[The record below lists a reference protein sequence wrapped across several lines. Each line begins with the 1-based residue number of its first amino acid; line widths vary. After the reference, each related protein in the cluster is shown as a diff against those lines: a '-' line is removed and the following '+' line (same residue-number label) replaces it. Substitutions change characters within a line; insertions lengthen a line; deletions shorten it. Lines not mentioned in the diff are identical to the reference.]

1 MTATTASAA
10 TSIWLDLMGSGA
22 GERFYDVKG
31 VRTRVIEAGRPDQPA
46 LVLIHGT
53 GGHAETYCR
62 NLGALGA
69 HFRVLAL
76 DLLGHGYTDRVR
88 GDRFPPDVAGY
99 AQHVVDLLDT
109 LGIDRAH
116 VSGESL
122 GAMVAAWVGIAHP
135 ERTGRIVMNTGT
147 LARPDAA
154 GQAQLDDLE
163 QRTLA
168 LAQNGVTREAI
179 RHRMNW
185 LVADPSRMTDEMI
198 ECRLRIY
205 SQPGMLDTVAGIMG
219 AVVGMLRG
227 DHGDEFMAP
236 GVLKRLERPTLV
248 LWTEDNPGQTTDL
261 AQRVSQDLPDGRF
274 EVLTDC
280 AHWPQFEQPEVFN
293 ELHVDFLTAAPG

>member
-1 MTATTASAA
+1 MTPDTASATT
-10 TSIWLDLMGSGA
+10 TSIWLDLMGAGA
-22 GERFYDVKG
+22 GERFYDCKG
-31 VRTRVIEAGRPDQPA
+31 VRTRVIEAGRADAPA

-62 NLGALGA
+62 NMGALGA

-76 DLLGHGYTDRVR
+76 DMLGHGYTDRP
-88 GDRFPPDVAGY
+88 DSAPDVADY

-109 LGIDRAH
+109 LGIEKAH

-135 ERTGRIVMNTGT
+135 ERVNKVVMNTGT

-168 LAQNGVTREAI
+168 LAENGVTRDAI

-198 ECRLRIY
+198 EVRLRIY
-205 SQPGMLDTVAGIMG
+205 SQAGMLESVARIMSS
-219 AVVGMLRG
+219 VVGMLRG
-227 DHGDEFMAP
+227 DHGDAFMAP
-236 GVLKRLERPTLV
+236 GVLKTLGRPTLV

-261 AQRVSQDLPDGRF
+261 AERVSKDIPDVRF

-280 AHWPQFEQPEVFN
+280 AHWPQFERPDVFN
-293 ELHVDFLTAAPG
+293 EAHIAFLTGAA

>member
-1 MTATTASAA
+1 MSSTDTTTTPT
-10 TSIWLDLMGSGA
+10 TSIWLDLMGAGA
-22 GERFYDVKG
+22 GERFYDVAG
-31 VRTRVIEAGRPDQPA
+31 VRTRVIEAGREDRPA

-62 NLGALGA
+62 NMGALSE
-69 HFRVLAL
+69 HFRVLAI
-76 DLLGHGYTDRVR
+76 DLIGHGYSDR
-88 GDRFPPDVAGY
+88 PSSAPDVAGY

-109 LGIDRAH
+109 LGIGRAH

-135 ERTGRIVMNTGT
+135 ERVNKVVMNTGT

-168 LAQNGVTREAI
+168 LAENGVTREAI

-198 ECRLRIY
+198 DVRLRIY
-205 SQPGMLDTVAGIMG
+205 SQPGMLDSVAQIMSS
-219 AVVGMLRG
+219 VVGMLRG

-236 GVLKRLERPTLV
+236 GMLKRLERPTLV

-261 AQRVSQDLPDGRF
+261 AERVSFDIPDGRF

-280 AHWPQFEQPEVFN
+280 AHWPQFERPDVFN
-293 ELHVDFLTAAPG
+293 ATHLAFLTEG

>member
-1 MTATTASAA
+1 MTTPTASTTT

-22 GERFYDVKG
+22 GERFYDVGG
-31 VRTRVIEAGRPDQPA
+31 VRTRVIEAGRPDRPA

-62 NLGALGA
+62 NMGPLSE
-69 HFRVLAL
+69 HFRVLAI
-76 DLLGHGYTDRVR
+76 DMIGHGYTDRP
-88 GDRFPPDVAGY
+88 DAAPDVAAY
-99 AQHVVDLLDT
+99 ARHVVAVLDT

-135 ERTGRIVMNTGT
+135 ERVHKVVMNTGT

-168 LAQNGVTREAI
+168 LAENGVTRDAI

-205 SQPGMLDTVAGIMG
+205 SQDGMLDSVAQIMTS
-219 AVVGMLRG
+219 VVGMLRG
-227 DHGDEFMAP
+227 DHGDAFMAA
-236 GVLKRLERPTLV
+236 GVLERLERPTLV

-261 AQRVSQDLPDGRF
+261 AQRVSADLPDGRF
-274 EVLTDC
+274 KVLTDC
-280 AHWPQFEQPEVFN
+280 AHWPQFERPDVFN
-293 ELHVDFLTAAPG
+293 ETHISFLADA